1 MARINEIGLIT
12 LYVFAALIVLLIM
25 FFILLQISA
34 CLRNR
39 KKNKKNDEISANNN
53 NFPAKAIKRVLD
65 SMDLGAVKNKFA
77 E

>member
-1 MARINEIGLIT
+1 
-12 LYVFAALIVLLIM
+12 M